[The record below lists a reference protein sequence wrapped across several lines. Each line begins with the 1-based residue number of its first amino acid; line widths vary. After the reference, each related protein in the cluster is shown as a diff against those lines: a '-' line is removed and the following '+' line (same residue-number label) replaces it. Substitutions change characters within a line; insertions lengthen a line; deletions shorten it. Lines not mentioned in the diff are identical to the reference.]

1 MGKRKHRKKIGK
13 ALFIHIVLR
22 ALGMLSFFMI
32 SMVIVGDRTLSAL
45 GFVAFVGLLYMYIAK
60 KKTISAGQ
68 SVNSNRENTTLMYAP
83 FRLDQA
89 ILDS

>member
-1 MGKRKHRKKIGK
+1 VRQAITLCVYILIAEFATRELDPKQDPTVEE
-13 ALFIHIVLR
+13 HIVLR

-60 KKTISAGQ
+60 KKTISTGQ
-68 SVNSNRENTTLMYAP
+68 
-83 FRLDQA
+83 
-89 ILDS
+89 